1 MKGEIEGG
9 RSVYQSEVEEQG
21 TREKIVWGEMTVWT
35 VTVRVWEVRRGGG
48 FVVMSREGVVLT
60 VETE

>member
-1 MKGEIEGG
+1 MI
-9 RSVYQSEVEEQG
+9 
-21 TREKIVWGEMTVWT
+21 VWT